1 MANTPLYSYL
11 KQNGTSFYAF
21 PGGGDDLSSV
31 YQNINKKMYFSKF
44 MLLNLPK
51 QNLNPGSTNSNPI
64 HFNFGTFSQYIG
76 AQQATNFNDQFV
88 ESLRNYVANMETTMR
103 TSLIGTSKDFYD
115 TTNLH
120 TPTERIF
127 WKWLKELNI
136 ISFEPADT

>member
-31 YQNINKKMYFSKF
+31 YQNINKQMYFSKF

-51 QNLNPGSTNSNPI
+51 QNLVHGTNSNPI
-64 HFNFGTFSQYIG
+64 HFDFYNNFIEYNG
-76 AQQATNFNDQFV
+76 AQPATNFNDQFV

-103 TSLIGTSKDFYD
+103 TSLIGSSTDFYD

-127 WKWLKELNI
+127 
-136 ISFEPADT
+136 